1 MILVR
6 IKRLYRGVEYE
17 IEMSFDDLKTLK
29 DLGPII
35 KMVEEFI
42 DGWMDVVE
50 GFEASEFS

>member
-1 MILVR
+1 LVR